1 MNPLIS
7 VVIPVY
13 NRRESL
19 VHAIESV
26 INQTYTNIEI
36 LIVDDGSEINLKPAT
51 EQFNDIRIIYT
62 KLDHTNA
69 NVARNYGIKHSKGE
83 YIAML
88 DADDIWLKNHL
99 EDCLST
105 IRVTNSDGLYGSLT
119 VKNKIINNEKNVIAR
134 HLKKGES
141 MIDYLLVT
149 GCGAQTSTLFMTAK
163 SAKKISW
170 NPELKRHQDYDFVV
184 EYSKQFSIEPKK
196 SSTVIHIP
204 NSSNNTIDFES
215 CIKVIKKNITDI
227 KPLIYNEYNLSMY
240 MLAKRMKASENILK
254 YYRKESTR
262 YKEYI
267 SYVNYFAIRLPETR
281 IKKWK
286 RKLEYLWYIL
296 NLDID

>member
-1 MNPLIS
+1 MKPLIS

-19 VHAIESV
+19 VHTIESV
-26 INQTYTNIEI
+26 ISQTYTNIEI
-36 LIVDDGSEINLKPAT
+36 LIVDDGSEINLKPAI

-99 EDCLST
+99 ENCLST

-141 MIDYLLVT
+141 MIDYLLV
-149 GCGAQTSTLFMTAK
+149 
-163 SAKKISW
+163 
-170 NPELKRHQDYDFVV
+170 
-184 EYSKQFSIEPKK
+184 
-196 SSTVIHIP
+196 
-204 NSSNNTIDFES
+204 S
-215 CIKVIKKNITDI
+215 CH
-227 KPLIYNEYNLSMY
+227 S
-240 MLAKRMKASENILK
+240 
-254 YYRKESTR
+254 
-262 YKEYI
+262 
-267 SYVNYFAIRLPETR
+267 
-281 IKKWK
+281 
-286 RKLEYLWYIL
+286 L
-296 NLDID
+296 NVG